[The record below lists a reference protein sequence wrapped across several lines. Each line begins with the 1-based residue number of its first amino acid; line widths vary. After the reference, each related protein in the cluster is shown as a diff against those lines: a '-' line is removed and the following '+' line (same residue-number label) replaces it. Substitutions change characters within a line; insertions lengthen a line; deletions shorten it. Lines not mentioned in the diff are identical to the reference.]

1 MPQKHYSVTG
11 MSCGHCVASITEEV
25 GEVTGVR
32 EVAVDLAASTV
43 TVYGTD
49 LDDHLV
55 RAAIVEAGHGVS
67 GPVPA

>member
-1 MPQKHYSVTG
+1 M
-11 MSCGHCVASITEEV
+11 ASITEEV

-55 RAAIVEAGHGVS
+55 RAAIVEAGHDVS